1 MLLKIRLITRQ
12 WLWSKMLSDCKLS
25 SAFLK
30 GEQETTV
37 GRDPE
42 HK

>member
-25 SAFLK
+25 AFLK
-30 GEQETTV
+30 GEQETTM